1 MLDPNNLDWKALGFT
16 AGLEVHHQL
25 QTDRKLFCNCTTNL
39 LPSVNAKPDYTFVR
53 YFRAVLGEMG
63 DYDAGMLVEYEKK
76 YQVIY
81 HSYDHLCT
89 YEMDESP
96 PFWPNMEA
104 IEHGFD
110 LAFLFNCSAL
120 VDELQVNRKQ
130 YLDGSITTGFQR
142 TMTIARDG
150 YVSLSTGKKVRI
162 PNILVEEDAAR
173 KVKTENDGRTVY
185 YNLDRLGVPLAEII
199 TNNEDIENPQEL
211 QEAAYLIGLALRST
225 GIGKRGIGT
234 VRQDVNIS
242 IRGGDRVELKGV
254 QYLRKF
260 EKICAREVVRQHA
273 LIEITQELNNRST
286 PDEKRTPFIFV
297 DLTHLFEELSEVK
310 GGKRV
315 LGIKLPNFNG
325 LLGKEVQP
333 GKDLGIDMIEK
344 AELITGLDKKLM
356 IHSDEL
362 LEQAIRKRGSD
373 VPAFISSL
381 NATIDAEI
389 RTILDMSDKDA
400 YVLALGPQERAI
412 HALNKIQGRAFAAYD
427 GVPQETRRVTEDLN
441 SEFLRVIHGK
451 DRIYPDTDT
460 PPIMVDPEL
469 IKKLAAKKRITPWD
483 MVECLGEEGFSLE
496 DIGLII
502 RDEKVST
509 FHKLVVAGFVPR
521 KIFSLIIEIVRNL
534 TKKNIMAENLT
545 VDDFKEVL
553 ALEKEGKI
561 GYSFISKL
569 LEYYLAGSH
578 EDFASYWLENE
589 EKVIIEAEWGPI
601 IEEIVRS
608 IPEEIIE
615 KTINQKVGWVI
626 YQLNTQT
633 SFKVYNNKDVA
644 DKIKGLLQN

>member
-39 LPSVNAKPDYTFVR
+39 LSTVNTKPDYTFVR

-89 YEMDESP
+89 YEMDETP
-96 PFWPNMEA
+96 PFWPNMKA

-110 LAFLFNCSAL
+110 LAFLFNCSAF

-142 TMTIARDG
+142 TMTVARDG
-150 YVSLSTGKKVRI
+150 YVPLSNGKKVRI

-185 YNLDRLGVPLAEII
+185 YNLDRLGVPLVEII
-199 TNNEDIENPQEL
+199 TNNEDIETPQEL
-211 QEAAYLIGLALRST
+211 QETAYLIGLGLRTT
-225 GIGKRGIGT
+225 GIGKRGLGT

-254 QYLRKF
+254 QDLRKF
-260 EKICAREVVRQHA
+260 EEICAREVVRQHA
-273 LIEITQELNNRST
+273 LIEITQELKNRST

-297 DLTHLFEELSEVK
+297 DLTHLFEELVE
-310 GGKRV
+310 GEKRV

-325 LLGKEVQP
+325 LIGKEIQP

-344 AELITGLDKKLM
+344 AELITGLDKRLM
-356 IHSDEL
+356 AHSDEL
-362 LEQAIRKRGSD
+362 QDEAIRKKGTNI
-373 VPAFISSL
+373 PELILSL
-381 NATIDAEI
+381 NTTNDAEI
-389 RTILDMSDKDA
+389 RTILDMSEKDA

-427 GVPQETRRVTEDLN
+427 GVPQETRRVTKDLN

-460 PPIMVDPEL
+460 PPIMVEPEL
-469 IKKLAAKKRITPWD
+469 IEKLTAKKRTAPWS
-483 MVECLGEEGFSLE
+483 MVNCLGKKGFSLE
-496 DIGLII
+496 EIGLII
-502 RDEKVST
+502 RDDRIST
-509 FHKLVVAGFVPR
+509 FHEL
-521 KIFSLIIEIVRNL
+521 
-534 TKKNIMAENLT
+534 
-545 VDDFKEVL
+545 
-553 ALEKEGKI
+553 
-561 GYSFISKL
+561 
-569 LEYYLAGSH
+569 
-578 EDFASYWLENE
+578 
-589 EKVIIEAEWGPI
+589 
-601 IEEIVRS
+601 
-608 IPEEIIE
+608 
-615 KTINQKVGWVI
+615 
-626 YQLNTQT
+626 
-633 SFKVYNNKDVA
+633 
-644 DKIKGLLQN
+644 